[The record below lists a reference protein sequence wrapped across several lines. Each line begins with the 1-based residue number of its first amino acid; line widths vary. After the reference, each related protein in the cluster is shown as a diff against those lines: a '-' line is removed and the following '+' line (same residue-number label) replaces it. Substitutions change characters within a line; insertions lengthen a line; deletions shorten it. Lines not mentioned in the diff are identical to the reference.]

1 MRPARGI
8 GGIWAARSYL
18 SVKRLCVRRGKAPW
32 SRIMPKLLIFLGA
45 SLIAL
50 GLVWLAAQRLGLG
63 RLPGD
68 FVIEGERFKIY
79 IPLASCLIVSV
90 ALTLVLR
97 LFGR

>member
-1 MRPARGI
+1 
-8 GGIWAARSYL
+8 
-18 SVKRLCVRRGKAPW
+18 
-32 SRIMPKLLIFLGA
+32 MPKLLIILGA

-50 GLVWLAAQRLGLG
+50 GLFWLVAERMGLG

-79 IPLASCLIVSV
+79 IPLASCILLSIV
-90 ALTLVLR
+90 LTLLFR